1 MKANTLLI
9 CTLLITLFSFGQAC
23 NRCMF
28 YEEYFTDQVGKGAT
42 GSTTDMT
49 GVDWTI
55 DISGAAFNNNNSRF
69 GVVNTGPVSNINP
82 RFEAKAL
89 IGTAIWMSPEID
101 IYSFSDV
108 AFSIYVLEKNNSD
121 NLEDDDTLEVQ
132 YKLDDDDDWTQAST
146 NGFYFND
153 FLHTLTEQEGLNG
166 TTLQLRVIIKNN
178 GSGEWHQFDGIK
190 VSGSP
195 KNFSYT
201 TSGWSPSNAAKI
213 TTLNPIS
220 IETGEAII
228 STDIT
233 CESLTVKPGASM
245 TIASTKTLT
254 TTNGITLQSSSSSYS
269 SLVLNG
275 SIVGDVNYERH
286 ASMMGSGLPGTGGND
301 LISIPLMPSA
311 GQSFDTFIGLGAP
324 ANSTKL
330 ATNGTVYAFG
340 PYDNNSASPAYI
352 NYAVAATDALIK
364 GKGYRAATIASDQV
378 LTFTGAVEPGNVSIP
393 ITSPTVGSQWN
404 LVGNPYP
411 SYLSASEFLTANSA
425 VLDAA
430 GVAIYGY
437 NSGTT
442 PLGTGSATTGNFTII
457 NNATTANDIAP
468 GQGFL
473 VAAKNATGDN
483 IVFNNGSSG
492 TTDMRLVTGSDDYI
506 VGRSSTPNYN
516 FRLDLIGST
525 AYSTSFYFNENS
537 SLGLDPGYDA
547 KVYGTVPAFAI
558 YSHLV
563 EANTGIN
570 FALQSLNTLDIS
582 NVTIPLGVNAN
593 QGEQITFTIAQS
605 TLPSTVDVYLED
617 TVANTSTL
625 LTTSD
630 YVMTPISDLS
640 GTGRFYLR
648 LADQAL
654 STTDTDFDAI
664 KIYTTPSPRAIFVH
678 GMLTEDT
685 TANIYDLQGRL
696 VYSAALDSTRLSH
709 QIDASDFADG
719 VYVVTLSNGVQEKS
733 QKVIIR

>member
-269 SLVLNG
+269 S
-275 SIVGDVNYERH
+275 
-286 ASMMGSGLPGTGGND
+286 
-301 LISIPLMPSA
+301 
-311 GQSFDTFIGLGAP
+311 
-324 ANSTKL
+324 
-330 ATNGTVYAFG
+330 
-340 PYDNNSASPAYI
+340 
-352 NYAVAATDALIK
+352 
-364 GKGYRAATIASDQV
+364 QV
-378 LTFTGAVEPGNVSIP
+378 
-393 ITSPTVGSQWN
+393 
-404 LVGNPYP
+404 
-411 SYLSASEFLTANSA
+411 
-425 VLDAA
+425 
-430 GVAIYGY
+430 
-437 NSGTT
+437 
-442 PLGTGSATTGNFTII
+442 
-457 NNATTANDIAP
+457 
-468 GQGFL
+468 
-473 VAAKNATGDN
+473 
-483 IVFNNGSSG
+483 
-492 TTDMRLVTGSDDYI
+492 
-506 VGRSSTPNYN
+506 
-516 FRLDLIGST
+516 
-525 AYSTSFYFNENS
+525 
-537 SLGLDPGYDA
+537 
-547 KVYGTVPAFAI
+547 
-558 YSHLV
+558 
-563 EANTGIN
+563 
-570 FALQSLNTLDIS
+570 
-582 NVTIPLGVNAN
+582 
-593 QGEQITFTIAQS
+593 
-605 TLPSTVDVYLED
+605 
-617 TVANTSTL
+617 
-625 LTTSD
+625 
-630 YVMTPISDLS
+630 
-640 GTGRFYLR
+640 
-648 LADQAL
+648 
-654 STTDTDFDAI
+654 
-664 KIYTTPSPRAIFVH
+664 
-678 GMLTEDT
+678 
-685 TANIYDLQGRL
+685 
-696 VYSAALDSTRLSH
+696 
-709 QIDASDFADG
+709 
-719 VYVVTLSNGVQEKS
+719 
-733 QKVIIR
+733 